1 MNRKLHTYEADDI
14 VVEYDAKRC
23 IHVGECVRGLPR
35 VFDPQRKPW
44 VDPELGAA
52 AEVAA
57 VVERCPTGALH
68 YTRRDG
74 GEAEAPD
81 GENTGRVCADGPLF
95 LRGRIRLELPG
106 GQVLEDTRVALCRC
120 GASRDKPFCD
130 GSHTEAGFSDPGR
143 MGAGRLVPAERVD
156 RGEAGEAGE
165 ASEAS
170 GEMGGAASGE
180 MGGASGDADAA
191 DRATVTISCRTDG
204 PLMVRGPLR
213 IEGTDGGVSAGEKG
227 ALCRCGAS
235 AAKPFCDGSHRDNG
249 FAAEG
254 S

>member
-1 MNRKLHTYEADDI
+1 MSRKLHTYEADDI

-23 IHVGECVRGLPR
+23 IHVAECVRGLPR
-35 VFDPQRKPW
+35 VFDPQGKPW
-44 VDPELGAA
+44 VDPGLGAA

-74 GEAEAPD
+74 GAAETPD
-81 GENTGRVCADGPLF
+81 GENTGRVSADGPLF

-106 GQVLEDTRVALCRC
+106 GRVLQDTRVALCRC

-130 GSHTEAGFSDPGR
+130 GSHAEAGFSDPGR
-143 MGAGRLVPAERVD
+143 MGAGRLVPAERAD
-156 RGEAGEAGE
+156 GGEAGDE
-165 ASEAS
+165 
-170 GEMGGAASGE
+170 GGGD
-180 MGGASGDADAA
+180 GGDANGDADAA
-191 DRATVTISCRTDG
+191 DRATVTISCRADG